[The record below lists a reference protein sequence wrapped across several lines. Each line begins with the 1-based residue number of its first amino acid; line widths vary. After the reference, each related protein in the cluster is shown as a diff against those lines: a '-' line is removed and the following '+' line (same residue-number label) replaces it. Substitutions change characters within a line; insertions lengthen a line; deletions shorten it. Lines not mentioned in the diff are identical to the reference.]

1 MKFRYT
7 LPLLFFLVSLFF
19 GGVAAF
25 LQVSVQRDL
34 LEAPEKQMVEEVQVR
49 LHGLLQQARQE
60 IAEVAQTIPPDSA
73 VFSRN
78 LPKTNIPLFVYKQD
92 KLIFWSE
99 HSLRPELDPR
109 NLSKNQQ
116 VVENRFGRFI
126 VVRQKFHREYTAL
139 AVVPL
144 EVRYG
149 INNAYLRS
157 GLNPQIFEDHV
168 ATLQLERGGRA
179 IPIADAQGNYLFSLQ
194 VLEPGQWLHAG
205 SFTLALYLLSLFTAI
220 LGLISL
226 YQRLRSEGRE
236 ATALWTILLGL
247 LLLRLVMLLTRF
259 PNNVQEVELFG
270 PRVYAASWWSPSLG
284 DLLLNEVC
292 FLIMTLLVYRFA
304 RHFSFRAVFH
314 KSTQKQLWSCIAI
327 GVIITVL
334 IISWYE
340 TYRSLFVNSQPN
352 LDITQNIQIG
362 VEKLLLYLVMI
373 LHTLALS
380 WILRLLLGAFPFTAH
395 GSLPFAYAWMT
406 VLVLALGWAF
416 WRDAPSGNWVVL
428 FAGAALVGW
437 EQLHRKLGQRAGIY
451 SSIFMLNILS
461 ASLGAAALYDL
472 YAVQLRADKQRLASQ
487 LLKDRDDLTE
497 YLLAQAAQDISR
509 DPLIQHV
516 FNAPWGKLTIVEQK
530 IRRHHLRAITEN
542 YAVTVRMFDFTGE
555 SFNDLDSL
563 SNLEAYAQKW
573 APISRGTNQKGQL
586 LVGSEA
592 DPGRFTYLQEIKVP
606 VEFEQWATVVLEVS
620 PKITA
625 PNSVLPELLVERK
638 SSQESNLPSS
648 SYALWKRNRWLKT
661 EGYFEY
667 SQNFSPNLFNIP
679 QLYTQGLAIA
689 DYHHLGARANNGTV
703 ALVST
708 PAYGA
713 RSWLSNF
720 SFLFLLHTFSL
731 FSLLLLVMLYR
742 GQLVEAIMSTFG
754 TKIQLF
760 LNLGVLVPLV
770 LVSITIGS
778 LVTNSYRQDLIRGY
792 TDQGDFVRQS
802 ILTSNW
808 GNNLF
813 KGRADSL
820 ERRINRLA
828 MVAQAELNI
837 YNAAGEL
844 RLSSQPALFE
854 AGVLS
859 TRLNPQAFEVLKEQ
873 GLNRVLLEEKAG
885 SLPYSSIYVPLR
897 NSPNAS
903 PEGYL
908 AIPFFDSEKEL
919 NSKLIQ
925 LITTILNIFSV
936 LFLLFVFLSY
946 MATRA
951 LTVPLQLLTERL
963 KRTSLTGNNEKLV
976 YQSRDE
982 IGLLVHEYNQM
993 LQKLE
998 ESKQE
1003 LTLREKEAAWKEM
1016 ARQVAHEIKNPLTPM
1031 KLSLQYLR
1039 KAKQDG
1045 RGNLD
1050 ELIEKISNTM
1060 ITQIDV
1066 LSDIATSFSN
1076 FTAMPDLKLEILELN
1091 GLIRRAT
1098 DLHLNPQQ
1106 HRIEVVLPEAPV
1118 QVRAD
1123 ENQLIRIFNNL
1134 LLNALQAV
1142 PASKTP
1148 EINVTLEL
1156 VSAQWALVA
1165 IQDNGSGIPEEV
1177 QPKIFIPNFSTKYSG
1192 SGIGLAVVKK
1202 GVEAIGGS
1210 IWFETM
1216 ENEGTTF
1223 FLKLPVVPS

>member
-1 MKFRYT
+1 MLT
-7 LPLLFFLVSLFF
+7 SLLF

-25 LQVSVQRDL
+25 LQVSIQRDL
-34 LEAPEKQMVEEVQVR
+34 LEAPEKQMVEEVEER
-49 LHGLLQQARQE
+49 LHGLMQE
-60 IAEVAQTIPPDSA
+60 AEQEMAAVSNSLSPDSGF
-73 VFSRN
+73 FSRN
-78 LPKTNIPLFVYKQD
+78 LPKTNIPLFVYRQN
-92 KLIFWSE
+92 KLLFWSE

-109 NLSKNQQ
+109 YLTKKQQ

-126 VVRQKFHREYTAL
+126 VLRQQPSRNYAVL
-139 AVVPL
+139 AVIPL

-149 INNAYLRS
+149 ISNAYLRS

-168 ATLQLERGGRA
+168 AAIQVERGGAA
-179 IPIADAQGNYLFSLQ
+179 IPIADARGNYLFSLQ

-205 SFTLALYLLSLFTAI
+205 KFTLGLYILSIIAAVLCLVTVHQRLKKSGRKIAALWTMI
-220 LGLISL
+220 LGLL
-226 YQRLRSEGRE
+226 VLRVIM
-236 ATALWTILLGL
+236 LWSQ
-247 LLLRLVMLLTRF
+247 F
-259 PNNVQEVELFG
+259 PNNVQDLELFS
-270 PRVYAASWWSPSLG
+270 PRVYAAAWWSPSLG
-284 DLLLNEVC
+284 DLLLNEIC
-292 FLIMTLLVYRFA
+292 FLTIALLVYRFG
-304 RHFSFRAVFH
+304 RPVHFGAVFH
-314 KSTQKQLWSCIAI
+314 ETPQKQLWSCIAI
-327 GVIITVL
+327 GVIITLV

-352 LDITQNIQIG
+352 LDITQNIQFG
-362 VEKLLLYLVMI
+362 PEKLLLYLVMV

-380 WILRLLLGAFPFTAH
+380 WILRLLLSALPFTAA
-395 GSLPFAYAWMT
+395 GKMPFAYTWIT

-416 WRDAPSGNWVVL
+416 WRDAPSGNWIVL
-428 FAGAALVGW
+428 FASAALVGW
-437 EQLHRKLGQRAGIY
+437 EQLHQRLGQRAGIY
-451 SSIFMLNILS
+451 SSIFMVNILS

-497 YLLAQAAQDISR
+497 YLLAQAAQDISK

-516 FNAPWGKLTIVEQK
+516 FNSPWGKLNIVDQK

-542 YAVTVRMFDFTGE
+542 YSVTVRMFDFTGE
-555 SFNDLDSL
+555 SFDDLDSL
-563 SNLEAYAQKW
+563 STFEAYAQRWGPRSK
-573 APISRGTNQKGQL
+573 STNQRGQL
-586 LVGSEA
+586 LVGSES

-606 VEFEQWATVVLEVS
+606 VDFQQWVTLVLEVS

-638 SSQESNLPSS
+638 SSQENTIPSS
-648 SYALWKRNRWLKT
+648 SYALRKGNRWLKT

-667 SQNFSPNLFNIP
+667 SQLFSPNLFNIP
-679 QLYTQGLAIA
+679 QLYTQGLNIA
-689 DYHHLGARANNGTV
+689 DYHHLGARSSSGTV

-720 SFLFLLHTFSL
+720 SFLFLLHSFSL

-742 GQLVEAIMSTFG
+742 GHLLDTILSTFG

-792 TDQGDFVRQS
+792 TDQGDFVRQN

-808 GNNLF
+808 GPNLF

-820 ERRINRLA
+820 ARRINRLA

-837 YNAAGEL
+837 YNADGEL
-844 RLSSQPALFE
+844 RISSQPALFE

-859 TRLNPQAFEVLKEQ
+859 TRLNPKAYEVLKEQ
-873 GLNRVLLEEKAG
+873 GLNRVLLQEKAG
-885 SLPYSSIYVPLR
+885 TLPYSTIYVPLR
-897 NSPNAS
+897 DRPTNS

-925 LITTILNIFSV
+925 LITTILNIFTL
-936 LFLLFVFLSY
+936 LFLLFVLMSY
-946 MATRA
+946 VATRA

-963 KRTSLTGNNEKLV
+963 KRTSLTGSNEKLV

-998 ESKQE
+998 ESKRE
-1003 LTLREKEAAWKEM
+1003 LALREKEAAWKEM

-1039 KAKQDG
+1039 KAMQDG
-1045 RGNLD
+1045 RGNLE
-1050 ELIEKISNTM
+1050 ELVEKISNTM

-1076 FTAMPDLKLEILELN
+1076 FTAMPDLKLETLELN
-1091 GLIRRAT
+1091 GLIRRT
-1098 DLHLNPQQ
+1098 SDLHLNPQQ
-1106 HRIEVVLPEAPV
+1106 HKVEVVLPQEPV
-1118 QVRAD
+1118 YVRAD

-1142 PASKTP
+1142 PSSETP
-1148 EINVTLEL
+1148 ELKVTLEL
-1156 VSAQWALVA
+1156 MDAQWALVA
-1165 IQDNGSGIPEEV
+1165 VQDNGTGIPADV
-1177 QPKIFIPNFSTKYSG
+1177 QPKIFVPNFSTKYSG

-1210 IWFETM
+1210 IWFETQ
-1216 ENEGTTF
+1216 ENVGTTF
-1223 FLKLPVVPS
+1223 FLKLPVVQP